1 MVKAS
6 DNTANT
12 SSNTCLNSLADMCRG
27 IEARAYHIIDASE
40 VELKPC
46 EIARIIHSGKKPK
59 DITPGQYTT
68 VRVVCAKLLQK
79 GLVVQPY
86 PGAYCNKI
94 TYGVRFVP
102 LCVHNISL
110 RSFVCQDVKSWEKD
124 EFVGGV
130 KIHVCFGSERRKISG
145 YIACDVGGMSH
156 DACMLALH
164 RWFDIAEGRLGFA
177 LADLELLTFE
187 FNKDYHGVR
196 IDGVQCITKTDLL
209 GIIDRTYQK
218 EEDVIRRERKFTKS
232 MSVNKFEQ
240 EIRKGTFE
248 IEKSQ
253 ERYELQQEVKRN
265 SEALKFTNS
274 RLLQM
279 EKMQEATFTVL
290 VKINEALTKLGDV
303 EGDPG
308 RLVDG
313 QKKQEEY
320 AR

>member
-1 MVKAS
+1 M
-6 DNTANT
+6 
-12 SSNTCLNSLADMCRG
+12 
-27 IEARAYHIIDASE
+27 
-40 VELKPC
+40 
-46 EIARIIHSGKKPK
+46 
-59 DITPGQYTT
+59 
-68 VRVVCAKLLQK
+68 
-79 GLVVQPY
+79 
-86 PGAYCNKI
+86 
-94 TYGVRFVP
+94 
-102 LCVHNISL
+102 
-110 RSFVCQDVKSWEKD
+110 
-124 EFVGGV
+124 GGV

-156 DACMLALH
+156 DACMLAIH
-164 RWFDIAEGRLGFA
+164 RWFDIAEGHLGFG
-177 LADLELLTFE
+177 LVDLELLTFE

-313 QKKQEEY
+313 QKKQGEY